1 MVKTPGIGFWV
12 DVFLVKEMQQQNSL
26 IFFVN
31 IFKPSIWRTPHCYL
45 AFSGTK
51 RKPLVLC
58 SHVDDLILGGE
69 REAVEWFV
77 SELKGKFTLQGGEI
91 VPAKDQ
97 DPGEP
102 IRFLKKRH
110 LFTEAGVIV
119 SPHKRYTEELVTLY
133 GWQHRKPRGTPDVS
147 SEDFASKELDEK
159 SKHRFRSAM
168 ARIGWIS
175 NTQFAI

>member
-31 IFKPSIWRTPHCYL
+31 IFKPSMENTPLLPSLFRH
-45 AFSGTK
+45 K
-51 RKPLVLC
+51 EKPLVLC

-119 SPHKRYTEELVTLY
+119 SPHERYTEELVTLY
-133 GWQHRKPRGTPDVS
+133 GWQHRKPRGTPDMS